1 MFSGGQLNKIA
12 HKQQPDCRSPPF
24 SDDELTIHISE
35 KEKERDVKRKKNT
48 KLQEHVPNCK

>member
-1 MFSGGQLNKIA
+1 MNKIA